1 MSSFNS
7 ISINRRTLLA
17 GAAATSAL
25 AAASSA
31 AQEGVL
37 SARPDM
43 RGKSVLITGC
53 SSGFGRLGAEHYAR
67 LGAKVF
73 ATMRNLPRPEAEELT
88 ALAAREGL
96 DIHVIE
102 IDVTD
107 DAQVTAGV
115 AEAERING
123 GGLDVLVNNAGVG
136 ITGPV
141 EVQDMEA
148 TRLAFDTNVLG
159 YHRLVR
165 AVLPGMRAKK
175 AGQIFMISSQLGRVI
190 VPGGG
195 HYSATKFA
203 IEALGEQL
211 AYELVPH
218 NIEVTIIQ
226 PGGYPTEIWRNR
238 NQYNTALKER
248 AEGIHTAGYPQM
260 VARMGTEDGSGRSA
274 DPMDV
279 PGAIA
284 EIVAMPPGT
293 RPLRR
298 AVHPGGKPQ
307 LPINETSA
315 RVQVGWLGETPL
327 GPWIKAVHN
336 V

>member
-1 MSSFNS
+1 M
-7 ISINRRTLLA
+7 T
-17 GAAATSAL
+17 
-25 AAASSA
+25 
-31 AQEGVL
+31 
-37 SARPDM
+37 
-43 RGKSVLITGC
+43 GKSVLITGS

-73 ATMRNLPRPEAEELT
+73 ATMRGLPRPEAEELT
-88 ALAAREGL
+88 ALAKRDGL

-123 GGLDVLVNNAGVG
+123 GGLDVLVNNAGIG

-159 YHRLVR
+159 YQRLIR

-238 NQYNTALKER
+238 NQYNTALKSR
-248 AEGIHTAGYPQM
+248 ADDIHTAGYPQM

-279 PGAIA
+279 PNAIA

-298 AVHPGGKPQ
+298 AVHPGDKPQ

-315 RVQVGWLGETPL
+315 RVQVGWLGESPY